1 MMVSH
6 DRPLKQTIGVDRS
19 RAIDAGKI
27 EIRGLEQELA
37 RNRKEE
43 EAVKDAL
50 LEVST
55 CVIFA
60 TVQLFITISVHSPHF
75 ISVH

>member
-27 EIRGLEQELA
+27 EIRALEQELA

-43 EAVKDAL
+43 DAVKDAL
-50 LEVST
+50 LEVGATAVRIFFYPPRGSNSDLFST
-55 CVIFA
+55 P
-60 TVQLFITISVHSPHF
+60 TR
-75 ISVH
+75 

>member
-27 EIRGLEQELA
+27 EIRALEQELA
-37 RNRKEE
+37 RNRKEDD
-43 EAVKDAL
+43 AVKDAL
-50 LEVST
+50 LEVGATAVRIFFYPTQGSNSDLFST
-55 CVIFA
+55 P
-60 TVQLFITISVHSPHF
+60 TR
-75 ISVH
+75 

>member
-27 EIRGLEQELA
+27 EIRALQQELT
-37 RNRKEE
+37 RNKKEE
-43 EAVKDAL
+43 DAVKDAL
-50 LEVST
+50 LEVG
-55 CVIFA
+55 A
-60 TVQLFITISVHSPHF
+60 TAVRIVCHPCARI
-75 ISVH
+75 